1 MKTTYLERQEF
12 TAWPLEQILGEP
24 TRTKKT
30 EKVYQTKWERSFFL
44 VSSNLPFKVNIL
56 PRLLLTRRAIPS

>member
-30 EKVYQTKWERSFFL
+30 EKVYQTK
-44 VSSNLPFKVNIL
+44 
-56 PRLLLTRRAIPS
+56 